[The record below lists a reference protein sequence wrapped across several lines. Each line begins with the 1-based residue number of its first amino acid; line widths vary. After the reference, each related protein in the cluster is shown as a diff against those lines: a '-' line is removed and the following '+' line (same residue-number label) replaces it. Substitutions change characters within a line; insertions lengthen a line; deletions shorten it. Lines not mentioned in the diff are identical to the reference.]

1 MIPTM
6 NTKNKTYHVLS
17 ARSDATYRGPAPKNG
32 FTLIELLT
40 VIAIIGILAS
50 ILIPVTGQV
59 REQAR
64 RSVCQSNIRQQL
76 TAFFVYAEEHGDESY
91 WETHPTNPIGADN
104 MPESIYPVYVDDVSL
119 FICPSTKNVIRMD
132 RMDRRTGLLIDLASN
147 AAHREDS
154 SGGHSYEY
162 FGAYQR
168 GAHGFAGSGVIKKP
182 STVLGMES
190 QIVLI
195 VDGDDH
201 GINNCPTEMNN
212 HGSAGWN
219 WGFADGH
226 VEWVTRE
233 DTAQKLWD
241 SYMTSGTNCPPG
253 VLRR

>member
-1 MIPTM
+1 MKIII
-6 NTKNKTYHVLS
+6 TKNRG
-17 ARSDATYRGPAPKNG
+17 ARLPMVGCRRG

-40 VIAIIGILAS
+40 VIAIIGILAA
-50 ILIPVTGQV
+50 ILIPVTSTV
-59 REQAR
+59 REQGR
-64 RSVCQSNIRQQL
+64 RAVCQSNIRQQL
-76 TAFFVYAEEHGDESY
+76 QAFFIYAEEHNDEAY
-91 WETHPTNPIGADN
+91 WEVHPTDPIGADN
-104 MPESIYPVYVDDVSL
+104 APESIYPYYVDDVNL
-119 FICPSTKNVIRMD
+119 FICPSTRNVIRTD
-132 RMDRRTGLLIDLASN
+132 VIDRRSGRVIDLQSN
-147 AAHREDS
+147 AAHREDD

-168 GAHGFAGSGVIKKP
+168 GADGFAGSGVVKNP
-182 STVLGMES
+182 STVFGLET

-226 VEWVTRE
+226 VEWVTRAE
-233 DTAQKLWD
+233 TAQKLWD
-241 SYMTSGTNCPPG
+241 SFMTSGTNCPPG